1 MGWNGSGGG
10 STPIKPN
17 GKYPPSEASFAKQS
31 GYRGAKKPSPVRGLV
46 AGLVVVGLAAGAYF
60 AFFSGAEKP
69 QDEKTAEKERGL
81 IKEVKP
87 AAAPKYAEKVE
98 KAEKPKKAEKPIW
111 ERPMPAGL
119 DEGQQQVWKNR
130 CYYEKKLATDKR
142 LQKFLANAKPTKSTF
157 NSGVDQVLDWIFS
170 CKVGD
175 GVPPPLPQMGE
186 IERNHL
192 DVLLDSVNEIKDDDS
207 PEIAE
212 RKKMVDEVKKEL
224 KKYLDEGGKM
234 QDFMQHYYNEL
245 VQARALKTEARVQ
258 INKMIDENPNDP
270 GVALEFTEKTNA
282 LLENRGITPVELTED
297 QKEEIAERLNENDKK

>member
-1 MGWNGSGGG
+1 MGWNGSGQKGTAPAQPKV
-10 STPIKPN
+10 TP
-17 GKYPPSEASFAKQS
+17 
-31 GYRGAKKPSPVRGLV
+31 KKPSPIRGLV

-60 AFFSGAEKP
+60 VFFSGGEKSAP
-69 QDEKTAEKERGL
+69 APSTRHQAPST
-81 IKEVKP
+81 IKEVTP

-111 ERPMPAGL
+111 ERPMPEGL

-245 VQARALKTEARVQ
+245 VQARALKTETRVQ
-258 INKMIDENPNDP
+258 IKKMIEENPNDP
-270 GVALEFTEKTNA
+270 GAALEFTEKANA

>member
-10 STPIKPN
+10 STPVKP
-17 GKYPPSEASFAKQS
+17 KVT
-31 GYRGAKKPSPVRGLV
+31 AKKPSPVRGIV
-46 AGLVVVGLAAGAYF
+46 AGLVVVAAVCVAYF
-60 AFFSGAEKP
+60 AFFSGNEKVP
-69 QDEKTAEKERGL
+69 EKVPEKVEKKPTA
-81 IKEVKP
+81 IKEVTP
-87 AAAPKYAEKVE
+87 AAAPKYAEKIE
-98 KAEKPKKAEKPIW
+98 KAEKPKKPEKPIW
-111 ERPMPAGL
+111 ERPMPEGL

-245 VQARALKTEARVQ
+245 VQARALKTETRVQ
-258 INKMIDENPNDP
+258 INKMIEENPNDP
-270 GVALEFTEKTNA
+270 GAALEFTEKANA

-297 QKEEIAERLNENDKK
+297 QKEEIAERLNENDNR